1 MLERR
6 KERKLTIT
14 SPPEDIRVVEPP
26 PQKHRRASLSVA
38 YHRLLS
44 FSSSPIKVVRTKDG
58 VDDIW
63 KQKKEYRDEKK
74 RVNDE
79 LLSAL
84 RDPTVVVMADTLKIR
99 GALKKWNRYYCV
111 LKPGLL
117 ILYKHKKADRGDW
130 IGTVLLNHCE
140 LIERP
145 SKKDGFCFKLFHP
158 MDMSIWGN
166 RGPLG
171 QSFGSFTLNPLNT
184 SFLIC
189 RAPSDQAGRCWMDA
203 LELSFKCTGLLKKT
217 MNELDV
223 KNGDNGT
230 IDSQRDESRM
240 SRDSDGDESRIPVV
254 SETDAEKHFQE
265 IDDVQDEDHE
275 DGKMSETS
283 DTIREA
289 FTESAWIQSPKEVFG
304 SELTEEVGEENKSLI
319 WTLLKQIRP
328 GMDLSKVVLPTFIL
342 EPRSFLEKLAD
353 YYYHADL
360 IAEAVAEPDPF
371 ERIVKITK
379 FFLSGFYKK
388 PKGLKKPYNPILGET
403 FRCKWEHPDGSTTF
417 YIAEQVSHHPPVS
430 SLFITNRK
438 AGFNIS
444 GTILAKSKYYGNSL
458 SAILVGK
465 LKLTLLNLGETYIVN
480 LPYANCKGIMIGTM
494 TMELGGEVNIE
505 CEKTGYRTTLDFKLK
520 PMLGGAYNQIE
531 GSIKYG
537 SDRLASIDGAWDGVI
552 RIKGPDGKK
561 ELWNPTQEVIKTRL
575 PRYEINMEDQ
585 GEWESAKLWRHVTE
599 AIANEDQY
607 KATEEKTALEND
619 QRARAKSGVPHE
631 TKFFKKA
638 YGDDYTYIH
647 ADYRPWDNNND
658 IQQVENNYV
667 VKTISRHSKSKAGP
681 SEQLGSDNTSEASES
696 DEEVV
701 EPKIKKK
708 VVVPT
713 TSKPVQSAVP
723 DERIKEM
730 EHKFELAIRR
740 MEAANERQSA
750 RTVNAIQSTL
760 LFVFVMTS
768 VVQSI
773 FIFFMLRK

>member
-1 MLERR
+1 MEDFDDTHR
-6 KERKLTIT
+6 K
-14 SPPEDIRVVEPP
+14 
-26 PQKHRRASLSVA
+26 SLK
-38 YHRLLS
+38 R
-44 FSSSPIKVVRTKDG
+44 
-58 VDDIW
+58 
-63 KQKKEYRDEKK
+63 QKKEYKDEKR

-79 LLSAL
+79 LVSAL
-84 RDPTVVVMADTLKIR
+84 KDPTVVVMADTLKIR

-117 ILYKHKKADRGDW
+117 IIYKNKKADRGDW
-130 IGTVLLNHCE
+130 VGTVLLNHCE
-140 LIERP
+140 IIERP

-203 LELSFKCTGLLKKT
+203 LELSFKCTGLLKRT
-217 MNELDV
+217 MNQLGEKHDESGMV
-223 KNGDNGT
+223 EG
-230 IDSQRDESRM
+230 SRDESRL
-240 SRDSDGDESRIPVV
+240 SRDSDGDDGSTKF
-254 SETDAEKHFQE
+254 SETDAEKHFQG
-265 IDDVQDEDHE
+265 IDDIDHE
-275 DGKMSETS
+275 DGDGQKSESS
-283 DTIREA
+283 DTIRENVQ
-289 FTESAWIQSPKEVFG
+289 ESAWILSPKETFG
-304 SELTEEVGEENKSLI
+304 TAASQTEDVAEENKSLI

-360 IAEAVAEPDPF
+360 ITEAVAEPDPYQ
-371 ERIVKITK
+371 RIVKITK

-417 YIAEQVSHHPPVS
+417 YIAEQVSHHPPIS

-465 LKLTLLNLGETYIVN
+465 LRLTLLNLGETYLVN

-505 CEKTGYRTTLDFKLK
+505 CEKTGYATTLDFKLK
-520 PMLGGAYNQIE
+520 PFLGGQMNQVD
-531 GSIKYG
+531 GVIKYG
-537 SDRLASIDGAWDGVI
+537 RETMASIEGAWDGVVK
-552 RIKGPDGKK
+552 IKGSDGKK
-561 ELWNPTQEVIKTRL
+561 SELWNPTPDIIKTRL
-575 PRYEINMEDQ
+575 PRYEISMEEQ
-585 GEWESAKLWRHVTE
+585 GEWESAKLWSQVTE

-619 QRARAKSGVPHE
+619 QRARAKSGIPHK
-631 TKFFKKA
+631 TKFFKPKP
-638 YGDDYTYIH
+638 YDDDEFEYIH

-658 IQQVENNYV
+658 IQQVEHDYV
-667 VKTISRHSKSKAGP
+667 VKTICAHPSAKACTSTIRTSDLDSENSDSEEERVIRKKSVKSLHQQQAAP
-681 SEQLGSDNTSEASES
+681 SD
-696 DEEVV
+696 V
-701 EPKIKKK
+701 EKLLKDL
-708 VVVPT
+708 
-713 TSKPVQSAVP
+713 SQQ
-723 DERIKEM
+723 
-730 EHKFELAIRR
+730 FEIAIRNF
-740 MEAANERQSA
+740 EAHSEKNSTKLIH
-750 RTVNAIQSTL
+750 TVQSTL
-760 LFVFVMTS
+760 LFVFVLLS
-768 VVQSI
+768 VIQSI
-773 FIFFMLRK
+773 FLFIYVRK

>member
-1 MLERR
+1 MERR
-6 KERKLTIT
+6 KERKLTIA
-14 SPPEDIRVVEPP
+14 SPPEETTVVEPP
-26 PQKHRRASLSVA
+26 APKHRRASLSVA

-44 FSSSPIKVVRTKDG
+44 FSSSPIK
-58 VDDIW
+58 

-79 LLSAL
+79 LISAL

-117 ILYKHKKADRGDW
+117 ILYKHKKADRSDW
-130 IGTVLLNHCE
+130 VGTVLLNHCE

-145 SKKDGFCFKLFHP
+145 SKKDGFCFKLYHP

-189 RAPSDQAGRCWMDA
+189 RAPSDQAGRCWMDG

-217 MNELDV
+217 MNQLDG
-223 KNGDNGT
+223 KNGENGVNEE
-230 IDSQRDESRM
+230 QRDESRM
-240 SRDSDGDESRIPVV
+240 SRDSDGDEVAGSTV
-254 SETDAEKHFQE
+254 SDTDAEKHFQD
-265 IDDVQDEDHE
+265 IADAPDEDHD

-283 DTIREA
+283 DTIRESLI
-289 FTESAWIQSPKEVFG
+289 ESAWIMSPKEVFG
-304 SELTEEVGEENKSLI
+304 NDGSLTEEVGEENKSLI

-458 SAILVGK
+458 SAILAGK

-494 TMELGGEVNIE
+494 TMELGGEVVIE

-537 SDRLASIDGAWDGVI
+537 NDRLASIEGAWDGVV
-552 RIKGPDGKK
+552 RIKGPEGKK
-561 ELWNPTQEVIKTRL
+561 ELWNPTLDVIKSRL
-575 PRYEINMEDQ
+575 PRYEISFEEQ
-585 GEWESAKLWRHVTE
+585 GEWESAKLWSHVTD
-599 AIANEDQY
+599 AIMNEDQY

-631 TKFFKKA
+631 SKYFRKN
-638 YGDDYTYIH
+638 YGGEEYEYIH
-647 ADYRPWDNNND
+647 ADYRPWDTNND
-658 IQQVENNYV
+658 IKQFENNYV
-667 VKTISRHSKSKAGP
+667 VKTISKHSKTKAGNSRP
-681 SEQLGSDNTSEASES
+681 MGSDNTSEASES
-696 DEEVV
+696 EEEIV
-701 EPKIKKK
+701 EPEIVKKLMKPVSSASFEPLVDEQTIKKL
-708 VVVPT
+708 
-713 TSKPVQSAVP
+713 
-723 DERIKEM
+723 
-730 EHKFELAIRR
+730 EHKFDVALRR
-740 MEAANERQSA
+740 MEANNERQAS
-750 RTVNAIQSTL
+750 RTVQAIQSTL
-760 LFVFVMTS
+760 LFAFVVTS

-773 FIFFMLRK
+773 FAFFMLRK

>member
-1 MLERR
+1 MERR
-6 KERKLTIT
+6 RERKLTIT
-14 SPPEDIRVVEPP
+14 APNEETKLVEPQAP
-26 PQKHRRASLSVA
+26 KHRRASLSVA

-44 FSSSPIKVVRTKDG
+44 FSSSPIK
-58 VDDIW
+58 

-99 GALKKWNRYYCV
+99 GALKKWTRYYCV

-130 IGTVLLNHCE
+130 VGTVLLNHCE

-145 SKKDGFCFKLFHP
+145 SKKDGFCFKLYHP

-189 RAPSDQAGRCWMDA
+189 RAASDQAGRCWMDA

-217 MNELDV
+217 MSQLDD
-223 KNGDNGT
+223 KNGENGVNG
-230 IDSQRDESRM
+230 DHRDESRM
-240 SRDSDGDESRIPVV
+240 SRDSDGDEVGRHGV
-254 SETDAEKHFQE
+254 SDTDAEKHFQE
-265 IDDVQDEDHE
+265 IDDAQDEDHE

-289 FTESAWIQSPKEVFG
+289 FTESSWIMSPKEVIG
-304 SELTEEVGEENKSLI
+304 TDGILTEEVGEENKSLI

-360 IAEAVAEPDPF
+360 ISEAVAEPDPF
-371 ERIVKITK
+371 QRIVKITK

-388 PKGLKKPYNPILGET
+388 PRGLKKPYNPILGET

-465 LKLTLLNLGETYIVN
+465 LRLTLLNLGETYIVN

-537 SDRLASIDGAWDGVI
+537 SDRLASIEGAWDSVI
-552 RIKGPDGKK
+552 RIKGPDGKR
-561 ELWNPTQEVIKTRL
+561 ELWNPTPEVIKSRL
-575 PRYEINMEDQ
+575 PRYEISLEEQ
-585 GEWESAKLWRHVTE
+585 GEWESAKLWRHVTD
-599 AIANEDQY
+599 AISNEDQY

-619 QRARAKSGVPHE
+619 QRARAKSGIPHE
-631 TKFFKKA
+631 TKYFKKGHH
-638 YGDDYTYIH
+638 GDDFEYIH

-658 IQQVENNYV
+658 IQQIENAYV
-667 VKTISRHSKSKAGP
+667 VKTISKHSKTKPGTSTAM
-681 SEQLGSDNTSEASES
+681 GSDNTSEASDS

-701 EPKIKKK
+701 ETKIKKK
-708 VVVPT
+708 VVT
-713 TSKPVQSAVP
+713 LTASKPFEPAVA
-723 DERIKEM
+723 DERMKEM
-730 EHKFELAIRR
+730 ERKFEVAIRR
-740 MEAANERQSA
+740 MEAANERQSS
-750 RTVNAIQSTL
+750 RTVQALQSTL
-760 LFVFVMTS
+760 LFVFVITS
-768 VVQSI
+768 LVQSI

>member
-1 MLERR
+1 MERR
-6 KERKLTIT
+6 RERKLTIT
-14 SPPEDIRVVEPP
+14 SPNEDVRNVEPP
-26 PQKHRRASLSVA
+26 PQKNRRASLSVA

-44 FSSSPIKVVRTKDG
+44 FSSSPIK
-58 VDDIW
+58 

-74 RVNDE
+74 RVNEE

-117 ILYKHKKADRGDW
+117 IVYKHKKADRGDW

-145 SKKDGFCFKLFHP
+145 SKKDGFCFKLYHP

-223 KNGDNGT
+223 KDESSVM
-230 IDSQRDESRM
+230 DSQRDESRM
-240 SRDSDGDESRIPVV
+240 SRDSDGDDIRGTIV

-265 IDDVQDEDHE
+265 IDDVPDEDHE

-304 SELTEEVGEENKSLI
+304 PDGSLTEEVGEENKSLI

-417 YIAEQVSHHPPVS
+417 YTAEQVSHHPPVS

-465 LKLTLLNLGETYIVN
+465 LRLTLLNLGETYIVN

-505 CEKTGYRTTLDFKLK
+505 CEKTGYKTTLDFKLK

-537 SDRLASIDGAWDGVI
+537 SDRLASIEGAWDGVI

-561 ELWNPTQEVIKTRL
+561 ELWNPTPDVIKTRL
-575 PRYEINMEDQ
+575 PRYEINMDDQ
-585 GEWESAKLWRHVTE
+585 SEWESAKLWRHVTE
-599 AIANEDQY
+599 AISNEDQY

-619 QRARAKSGVPHE
+619 QRARAKSGIPHE
-631 TKFFKKA
+631 TKFFKKLN
-638 YGDDYTYIH
+638 GDEYSYIH
-647 ADYRPWDNNND
+647 ADYRPWDKNND

-681 SEQLGSDNTSEASES
+681 SDQLGSDNTSEASES
-696 DEEVV
+696 DEEIVA
-701 EPKIKKK
+701 PKIKKK

-713 TSKPVQSAVP
+713 TSKPIQPPVP

-730 EHKFELAIRR
+730 EHKFDLAIRR

-750 RTVNAIQSTL
+750 RTINAIQSTL
-760 LFVFVMTS
+760 LFVFVVTS

-773 FIFFMLRK
+773 FMFFMFRKSSA

>member
-26 PQKHRRASLSVA
+26 IPKHRRASLSVA

-44 FSSSPIKVVRTKDG
+44 FSSSPIK
-58 VDDIW
+58 

-130 IGTVLLNHCE
+130 VGTVLLNHCE

-145 SKKDGFCFKLFHP
+145 SKKDGFCFKLYHP

-223 KNGDNGT
+223 KNGENSI

-240 SRDSDGDESRIPVV
+240 SRDSDGDEMDRRVPAV

-289 FTESAWIQSPKEVFG
+289 FTESAWIQSPKEIFG
-304 SELTEEVGEENKSLI
+304 PDGSLTEEVAEENKSLI

-438 AGFNIS
+438 TGFNIS

-505 CEKTGYRTTLDFKLK
+505 CEKTGYRTILDFKLK
-520 PMLGGAYNQIE
+520 PMIGGAYNQIE

-537 SDRLASIDGAWDGVI
+537 SDRLASIEGAWDGVI

-561 ELWNPTQEVIKTRL
+561 ELWNPTPEVIKTRL
-575 PRYEINMEDQ
+575 PRYEINMDEQ
-585 GEWESAKLWRHVTE
+585 SEWESAKLWRHVTE
-599 AIANEDQY
+599 AISNEDQY

-631 TKFFKKA
+631 TKFFKKQ
-638 YGDDYTYIH
+638 YGDEYQYIH

-667 VKTISRHSKSKAGP
+667 VKTISRHSKTKAGT
-681 SEQLGSDNTSEASES
+681 SDQLASDNTSEASES
-696 DEEVV
+696 DEEIVA
-701 EPKIKKK
+701 PKIKKK
-708 VVVPT
+708 VVAPV
-713 TSKPVQSAVP
+713 TSKPVIPIVP

-730 EHKFELAIRR
+730 EHKFDLAIRR
-740 MEAANERQSA
+740 MEVANERQAA
-750 RTVNAIQSTL
+750 RALNAVQSTL
-760 LFVFVMTS
+760 LFFFVVISIM
-768 VVQSI
+768 QSM
-773 FIFFMLRK
+773 FFYFMLRK

>member
-14 SPPEDIRVVEPP
+14 SPNEDIRIVEPP
-26 PQKHRRASLSVA
+26 LPKHRRASLSVA

-44 FSSSPIKVVRTKDG
+44 FSSSPIK
-58 VDDIW
+58 

-84 RDPTVVVMADTLKIR
+84 RDPTVVVMADTLKVR

-117 ILYKHKKADRGDW
+117 IVYKHKKADRSDW
-130 IGTVLLNHCE
+130 VGTVLLNHCE

-145 SKKDGFCFKLFHP
+145 SKKDGFCFKLYHP

-223 KNGDNGT
+223 KNGDNGV

-240 SRDSDGDESRIPVV
+240 SRDSDGDDVRISAF

-265 IDDVQDEDHE
+265 IDDVLDEDHE

-289 FTESAWIQSPKEVFG
+289 FTESAWIESPKEVFG
-304 SELTEEVGEENKSLI
+304 PDGSLTEEVGEENKSLI

-360 IAEAVAEPDPF
+360 IAEAAAEQDPF

-520 PMLGGAYNQIE
+520 PMLGGAYNLIE

-537 SDRLASIDGAWDGVI
+537 RDRLASIEGAWDGVI
-552 RIKGPDGKK
+552 KIKGPDGKK
-561 ELWNPTQEVIKTRL
+561 ELWNPTPEVIRTRL
-575 PRYEINMEDQ
+575 PRYEINMDEQ
-585 GEWESAKLWRHVTE
+585 EEWESAKLWRHVTE
-599 AIANEDQY
+599 AISNENQY

-619 QRARAKSGVPHE
+619 QRARAKSGIPHE
-631 TKFFKKA
+631 TKFFKKSH
-638 YGDDYTYIH
+638 GDDYVYIH

-667 VKTISRHSKSKAGP
+667 VKTISRHSKSKTGAREQVA
-681 SEQLGSDNTSEASES
+681 SENTSEASES
-696 DEEVV
+696 DEEIV

-708 VVVPT
+708 VVAPT
-713 TSKPVQSAVP
+713 ASKPIQQA
-723 DERIKEM
+723 DDKIKEM
-730 EHKFELAIRR
+730 EHKFDLALRR
-740 MEAANERQSA
+740 LEAANERQSA
-750 RTVNAIQSTL
+750 RIINAIQSTL
-760 LFVFVMTS
+760 LFVFVVTS

-773 FIFFMLRK
+773 FLFFMLRK

>member
-1 MLERR
+1 MEEFDENSR
-6 KERKLTIT
+6 K
-14 SPPEDIRVVEPP
+14 
-26 PQKHRRASLSVA
+26 SL
-38 YHRLLS
+38 
-44 FSSSPIKVVRTKDG
+44 K
-58 VDDIW
+58 

-99 GALKKWNRYYCV
+99 GALKRWNRYYCV

-130 IGTVLLNHCE
+130 VGTVLLNHCE

-217 MNELDV
+217 MNELDD
-223 KNGDNGT
+223 KNGDSSMNDG
-230 IDSQRDESRM
+230 QRDESRM
-240 SRDSDGDESRIPVV
+240 SRDSDGDDTRELAV

-289 FTESAWIQSPKEVFG
+289 FTESAWIPSPKEVFG
-304 SELTEEVGEENKSLI
+304 PDGSLTEEVGEENKSLI

-360 IAEAVAEPDPF
+360 ISEAVAEPDPF
-371 ERIVKITK
+371 QRIVKVTK

-417 YIAEQVSHHPPVS
+417 YMAEQVSHHPPVS

-458 SAILVGK
+458 SAILAGK
-465 LKLTLLNLGETYIVN
+465 LRLTLLNLGETYIVN

-537 SDRLASIDGAWDGVI
+537 SDRLASIEGAWDGVI

-561 ELWNPTQEVIKTRL
+561 ELWNPTPEVIKTRL
-575 PRYEINMEDQ
+575 PRYEINMDEQ

-599 AIANEDQY
+599 AISNEDQY

-619 QRARAKSGVPHE
+619 QRARAKSGIPHE
-631 TKFFKKA
+631 TKFFKKQH
-638 YGDDYTYIH
+638 GDDYVYIH

-658 IQQVENNYV
+658 IQQIENNYV
-667 VKTISRHSKSKAGP
+667 VKTISRHSKRKTGN

-696 DEEVV
+696 DEEVI

-708 VVVPT
+708 EIVPAK
-713 TSKPVQSAVP
+713 SKPITPEVA

-730 EHKFELAIRR
+730 ERKFELAIRR
-740 MEAANERQSA
+740 MEAANERQSS
-750 RTVNAIQSTL
+750 RTLNAIQSTL
-760 LFVFVMTS
+760 LFVFVVTS

-773 FIFFMLRK
+773 FMFFMLRK